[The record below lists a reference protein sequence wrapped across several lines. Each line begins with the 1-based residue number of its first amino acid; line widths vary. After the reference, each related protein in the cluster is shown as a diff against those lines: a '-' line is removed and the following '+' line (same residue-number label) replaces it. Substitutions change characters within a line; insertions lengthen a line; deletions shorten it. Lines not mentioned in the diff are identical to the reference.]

1 MVVPRALAIH
11 PSMCR
16 SAVSG
21 AFGVERPGPSLT
33 GRDCL
38 VLYIL
43 LHRVLEEAG
52 CSAEN
57 DRTLCAWLRHAPY
70 VRILPHYVPTPL
82 SFTVAELCL
91 LQDTSLQSGANRRL
105 RDTEVASARVR
116 TWLESCLAERPH
128 SFILVQA
135 LKRSDWLPLWRW
147 ADDMYGS
154 RSFPERI
161 AGYSGEVDEPVLV
174 PGLDSF
180 NHGRGAPVT
189 WSYEGDQASGHTVLT
204 LRTQV
209 APGMQVLNNYG
220 AKSNEE
226 LLLSYGFVEPGGPD
240 DVLVLRLHG
249 PDAATH
255 YWQRSSGSPPA
266 SLLAELRTTLGFG
279 ELPGPEPGPR
289 EKIQGLLTTARVLE
303 TLEQFLRLR
312 RKRHRRADGMLAG
325 IEPNVPIDGAADDET
340 VRPEVLAAVRE
351 YRQGTL
357 NLLRPVTHPQARQ
370 TCSTAQYN
378 GHRVRW
384 TRSSRSSKASAL
396 RTR

>member
-1 MVVPRALAIH
+1 
-11 PSMCR
+11 
-16 SAVSG
+16 
-21 AFGVERPGPSLT
+21 
-33 GRDCL
+33 
-38 VLYIL
+38 
-43 LHRVLEEAG
+43 
-52 CSAEN
+52 
-57 DRTLCAWLRHAPY
+57 
-70 VRILPHYVPTPL
+70 
-82 SFTVAELCL
+82 
-91 LQDTSLQSGANRRL
+91 
-105 RDTEVASARVR
+105 
-116 TWLESCLAERPH
+116 
-128 SFILVQA
+128 
-135 LKRSDWLPLWRW
+135 
-147 ADDMYGS
+147 MYGS

-266 SLLAELRTTLGFG
+266 SLLAELRATLGFG

-357 NLLRPVTHPQARQ
+357 LSLIHI
-370 TCSTAQYN
+370 
-378 GHRVRW
+378 
-384 TRSSRSSKASAL
+384 
-396 RTR
+396 